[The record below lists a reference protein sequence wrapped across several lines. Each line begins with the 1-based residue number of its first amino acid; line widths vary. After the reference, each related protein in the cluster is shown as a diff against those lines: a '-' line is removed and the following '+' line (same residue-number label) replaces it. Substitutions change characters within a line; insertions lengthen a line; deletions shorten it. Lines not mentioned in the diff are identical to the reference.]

1 MKKVFDLNG
10 GFYHFLSQLY
20 ELLLLN
26 VLILL
31 ASLPL
36 VTIASAMITGYEL
49 LATQKL
55 GENKAILGSFWEK
68 FQANCWLGIKIEG
81 LFVVILGVGASLT
94 FVSYQTPLLFL
105 SLLLLAAV
113 LLFSSNLLL
122 TVAHHKLTKGRALL
136 SYSIFITIKYT
147 GYFCIGMALFLS
159 TFLIPIFLPKLL
171 FLWLFLGI
179 SLPMLLQEKIYAFCD
194 ERLQERLSIEKGA
207 A

>member
-36 VTIASAMITGYEL
+36 VTIASVMITGYEL

-68 FQANCWLGIKIEG
+68 FQANCWRGIKIEG
-81 LFVVILGVGASLT
+81 LLVVILGVGASLT
-94 FVSYQTPLLFL
+94 FVIYQTPLLFL

-136 SYSIFITIKYT
+136 SYSTFITIKYT